1 MKMVPLMAD
10 SLKGMTIARCGAIL
24 AGLLLLTAGPV
35 WAQTT
40 PDDPV
45 ASARLSARSGDRE
58 EAIRLLRAHIERHPS
73 DTDARTLLGTV
84 LSWDGSYDEA
94 RGHLQFV
101 LDGNPTH
108 GDALPAM
115 ANLEL
120 WSGQHAKAE
129 SLSVVGLTKHPDNA
143 ALLITRARALWNLSR
158 EDEALDAVNVAVRID
173 PENETAR
180 GLRRSLRDTRRFWR
194 GDVAYSF
201 DSFSDGRGAW
211 RETRYGLTRQTKVGS
226 VIGRVYRAERFG
238 YTDHQV
244 EVDMYPRFRPGT
256 YAYVSGAFAP
266 ESILFPSYRVGF
278 DLYQSLGG
286 GYEASGG
293 FRRMQF
299 TSAVTIYVGS
309 LTKYRGNWMYTS
321 RVFVTPNTL
330 GPSTSVH
337 AIARRYRSDGVGYY
351 GLRYGRGAYRDEV
364 RNLTDIADLSSDTFA
379 AESSVPVGTLDL
391 WVSGSASREGRAG
404 LSDLWQFSVS
414 SGLGV
419 RF

>member
-1 MKMVPLMAD
+1 MAD
-10 SLKGMTIARCGAIL
+10 FLRGMIITRCGATL
-24 AGLLLLTAGPV
+24 AGLLLLIAGPV
-35 WAQTT
+35 WAQST

-45 ASARLSARSGDRE
+45 ASARLSARSGDQG
-58 EAIRLLRAHIERHPS
+58 EAIRLLRAHLERYPD
-73 DTDARTLLGTV
+73 DTDAHTLLGTV
-84 LSWDGSYDEA
+84 LSWNGSYDDA
-94 RGHLQFV
+94 RVHLQSV

-120 WSGQHAKAE
+120 WSGRHAQAE
-129 SLSVVGLTKHPDNA
+129 SLSVVGLTEHPDNT
-143 ALLITRARALWNLSR
+143 ALLITRARALWKLSR
-158 EDEALDAVNVAVRID
+158 DEEALEVVNTALRVD

-194 GDVAYSF
+194 GDVEYAF

-238 YTDHQV
+238 STDHQV

-256 YAYVSGAFAP
+256 YAYISGAFAP
-266 ESILFPSYRVGF
+266 EPVLFPSYRVGF

-309 LTKYRGNWMYTS
+309 LTKYRGNWMYTG

-351 GLRYGRGAYRDEV
+351 GVRYGRGAYRDEV
-364 RNLTDIADLSSDTFA
+364 RSLTDIANLSSDTFA
-379 AESSVPVGTLDL
+379 AEWSVPFGTLDL
-391 WVSGSASREGRAG
+391 RVSGSASREGRAG
-404 LSDLWQFSVS
+404 LSDLWQFSLS